1 MANEYIRFVPED
13 GCPYSDVVVV
23 DGEFLFLSGLVSE
36 DMDSGELVTGDIT
49 VQTRQ
54 VLSNLK
60 RILEQHGSDMAH
72 VIRAEVLLSNFSERN
87 EMNAE
92 YVKHFP
98 AEALPA
104 RLCYGGVALADDC
117 KIEIIAIARKAV

>member
-1 MANEYIRFVPED
+1 MKIDRKAFYGRLGKLAFPIIFQSLMLAAVAAADAVMLGRIEQNQMAAVAADKNKALE
-13 GCPYSDVVVV
+13 
-23 DGEFLFLSGLVSE
+23 
-36 DMDSGELVTGDIT
+36 
-49 VQTRQ
+49 Q
-54 VLSNLK
+54 K

-72 VIRAEVLLSNFSERN
+72 VIRAEVLLSDFSERN

>member
-60 RILEQHGSDMAH
+60 RILEQYGSDMSH
-72 VIRAEVLLSNFSERN
+72 VIRAEVLLSDFSERK

-92 YVKHFP
+92 YAKHFP
-98 AEALPA
+98 AAALPA
-104 RLCYGGVALADDC
+104 RMCYGGVDLADGC
-117 KIEIIAIARKAV
+117 KIEVMVIAKKAN

>member
-1 MANEYIRFVPED
+1 MANEYIRFGPED

-72 VIRAEVLLSNFSERN
+72 VIRAEVLLSDFSERN

>member
-1 MANEYIRFVPED
+1 MSNEYIRFVPED

-36 DMDSGELVTGDIT
+36 DMDTGELVTGDIT

-60 RILEQHGSDMAH
+60 RILEAHGSDMSH
-72 VIRAEVLLSNFSERN
+72 VIRAEVLLSDFSERN

-98 AEALPA
+98 ETALPA
-104 RLCYGGVALADDC
+104 RLCYGNVGLAGES
-117 KIEIIAIARKAV
+117 KIEIMATAVKK